1 MFLNNR
7 ISLFII
13 LEFKKDLDMKYIA
26 LLRGI
31 NIGRKNRVKMAD
43 LKEFF
48 ELMDFKNTRTY
59 LQSGNVIFE
68 HNLDN
73 TEKIASE
80 IEKGLIKTYEF
91 PVNVIV
97 MTKNELKD
105 VINNNPFI
113 NEDNVEI
120 DKLHVIFLQE
130 IPNKEIV
137 SDLDMKKSENEKFKI
152 IGKEIYLY
160 LPNGYAKTKLN
171 NNIFEKKLNTIATTR
186 NWKTVNKLLEL
197 ANN

>member
-1 MFLNNR
+1 M
-7 ISLFII
+7 
-13 LEFKKDLDMKYIA
+13 EFKKDLDMKYIA

>member
-1 MFLNNR
+1 
-7 ISLFII
+7 
-13 LEFKKDLDMKYIA
+13 MKYIA

-31 NIGRKNRVKMAD
+31 NIGRKNRIKMAD

-48 ELMDFKNTRTY
+48 KLMDFNNIKTY

-80 IEKGLIKTYEF
+80 IEKELIKTYEF
-91 PVNVIV
+91 PVNVIIR
-97 MTKNELKD
+97 TKNGLED

-113 NEDNVEI
+113 NEDNVDI
-120 DKLHVIFLQE
+120 DKLHVTFLQK
-130 IPNKEIV
+130 IPDKEIV
-137 SDLDMKKSENEKFKI
+137 LDLDLKKSENEKFKI
-152 IGKEIYLY
+152 IDKEIYLY
-160 LPNGYAKTKLN
+160 LPDGYARTKLN